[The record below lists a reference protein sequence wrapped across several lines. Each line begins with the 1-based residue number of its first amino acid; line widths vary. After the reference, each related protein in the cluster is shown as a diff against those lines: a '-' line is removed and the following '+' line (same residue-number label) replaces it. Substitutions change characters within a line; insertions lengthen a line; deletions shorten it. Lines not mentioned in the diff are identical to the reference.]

1 MPIAKPA
8 KKPVKKQ
15 PSKTKGGFNLA
26 PLISAILLAS
36 VRLSLSQ
43 NKKMETS
50 TKSPKSPKSSSKSSK
65 SSPKSPSKS
74 PKVPK

>member
-50 TKSPKSPKSSSKSSK
+50 KSSPKSSKSPPKSPKMSPKSPKM
-65 SSPKSPSKS
+65 S

>member
-8 KKPVKKQ
+8 KKPVK
-15 PSKTKGGFNLA
+15 STKTKGGFNLA

-50 TKSPKSPKSSSKSSK
+50 RSSTKSPSKSPKSPKSLSK
-65 SSPKSPSKS
+65 SSPK
-74 PKVPK
+74 VPK

>member
-8 KKPVKKQ
+8 K
-15 PSKTKGGFNLA
+15 TKGGFNIA

-36 VRLSLSQ
+36 ARLLSQ
-43 NKKMETS
+43 NKKMDALKTS
-50 TKSPKSPKSSSKSSK
+50 KSPKKSPKSPKSSK
-65 SSPKSPSKS
+65 SPKSPKKS

>member
-43 NKKMETS
+43 NKKIDA
-50 TKSPKSPKSSSKSSK
+50 SK
-65 SSPKSPSKS
+65 SSPKSPPKSPKMSPKSPKMS

>member
-8 KKPVKKQ
+8 KKP

-43 NKKMETS
+43 NKKMEAS
-50 TKSPKSPKSSSKSSK
+50 KSSPKSPKSSKS
-65 SSPKSPSKS
+65 S

>member
-8 KKPVKKQ
+8 KKPVK
-15 PSKTKGGFNLA
+15 STKTKGGFNLA

-50 TKSPKSPKSSSKSSK
+50 RSSPKSLSK
-65 SSPKSPSKS
+65 SSPKSLSKSS